1 MESQFEQLE
10 KQVEC
15 VVRLYKEGKS
25 VNQIYKCTDVS
36 KPVISFLL
44 RQAGF
49 TVKSYKGENS
59 NSPSKEEVNK
69 FISLYKAGKN
79 ASEIGREL
87 GYSYKTVLNYLEK
100 EGLRETKP
108 NVTSKEIA
116 EINTLYQS
124 GLSSYAIADKLGI
137 SKTTALYHIEETRP
151 YGPIPTKVN
160 SDFFEEID
168 NQDKAYWLGIMY
180 ADGNVSSGDNSITLS
195 VTDEGMVK
203 AFKQVLASEHNIYTR
218 ERSKE
223 NPKWKDAY
231 TLTIF
236 NAKLRGDLI
245 KHGCIPNKTD
255 SVQLPALEPE
265 LYRHFIRGIFDGD
278 GSVWTTGNR
287 GYFSIT
293 GYLPFLD
300 KLQDIIV
307 AEAGVSKTKLAERK
321 PDFGDIRYGG
331 KAPMKQLYDYLYRD
345 ARYFLRR
352 KRDKFKEIIEQ

>member
-1 MESQFEQLE
+1 MESRFEQLE
-10 KQVEC
+10 KQAER
-15 VVRLYKEGKS
+15 VVQLYKKGKS

-49 TVKSYKGENS
+49 TIKSYKGESS
-59 NSPSKEEVNK
+59 NSPSKEEVGK
-69 FISLYKAGKN
+69 FISLYKSGKN

-100 EGLRETKP
+100 EGIRKTRS
-108 NVTSKEIA
+108 NVTSKEVV

-137 SKTTALYHIEETRP
+137 SKTTALYHIEEPRP

-160 SDFFEEID
+160 SDFFEVID
-168 NQDKAYWLGIMY
+168 NQEKAYWLGLMY
-180 ADGNVSSGDNSITLS
+180 ADGNVSSSDNSITLNL
-195 VTDEGMVK
+195 TDRGLVEG
-203 AFKQVLASEHNIYTR
+203 FKQALESEHNIYAR
-218 ERSKE
+218 ERNKE

-236 NAKLRGDLI
+236 NAKLREDLI
-245 KHGCIPNKTD
+245 KHGCIPNKTN
-255 SVQLPALEPE
+255 SVQLPTLEPE
-265 LYRHFIRGIFDGD
+265 LYRHFIRGVFDGD
-278 GSVWTTGNR
+278 GSVWGKQGR

-300 KLQDIIV
+300 KIQDIIV
-307 AEAGVSKTKLAERK
+307 AAIGLSKTKLAERK
-321 PDFGDIRYGG
+321 PEYGDIRYGG
-331 KAPMKQLYDYLYRD
+331 RTNMDRLYTFLYKD
-345 ARYFLRR
+345 ATCFLKR
-352 KRDKFKEIIEQ
+352 KRDKFKEIVE